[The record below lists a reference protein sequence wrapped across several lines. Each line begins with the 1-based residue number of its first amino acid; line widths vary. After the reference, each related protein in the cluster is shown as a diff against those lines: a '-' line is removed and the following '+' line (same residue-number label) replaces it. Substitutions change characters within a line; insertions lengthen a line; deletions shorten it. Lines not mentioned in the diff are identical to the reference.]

1 MFSWTSNNRG
11 MIKFI
16 KNWICKILHIK
27 QCACPDKNKVE
38 QKGFPIIN
46 ETEIVNR
53 KLEKINKKHKKDS
66 E

>member
-1 MFSWTSNNRG
+1 
-11 MIKFI
+11 MIKKF
-16 KNWICKILHIK
+16 ICKLFGIK
-27 QCACPDKNKVE
+27 QCKCSDKDEVE

-53 KLEKINKKHKKDS
+53 KLEKINKKHNKGS

>member
-1 MFSWTSNNRG
+1 

-27 QCACPDKNKVE
+27 QCACPDKNEVE

-53 KLEKINKKHKKDS
+53 KLEKINKKHNKGS

>member
-1 MFSWTSNNRG
+1 
-11 MIKFI
+11 MIKKFLNWI
-16 KNWICKILHIK
+16 KNIFKPAR
-27 QCACPDKNKVE
+27 QNEVE

>member
-1 MFSWTSNNRG
+1 

-38 QKGFPIIN
+38 QKGFSIIN